1 MAMIASEFARC
12 LAQTGHKFF
21 CSPEDGRFGLD
32 VGGLQGDLDVRIQ
45 LDEEGEFVAFRIRGY
60 LSVPADKR
68 DAATAGPFFQA
79 LAEIHYLY
87 KMVRF
92 EFDPSDG
99 EVVASVEIPIE
110 DSTLTSQQV
119 GRALHALML
128 AADQFRP
135 YLQATL
141 DSGAA
146 PCPAKL
152 ALEQLNAAMKVCR
165 EQQFD
170 PQAAK
175 ELLRQAALGQAAATQ
190 PEPERPS
197 SPITAKKEI

>member
-1 MAMIASEFARC
+1 MAMTASEFARC
-12 LAQTGHKFF
+12 LAQRGHKFF

-32 VGGLQGDLDVRIQ
+32 VGGLQGDMDVRIQ
-45 LDEEGEFVAFRIRGY
+45 LDEDGEFVAFRIRGY
-60 LSVPADKR
+60 LSVPTDKR
-68 DAATAGPFFQA
+68 DAGAAGAFFQA

-110 DSTLTSQQV
+110 DGSLTSEQV

-141 DSGAA
+141 DSGAP
-146 PCPAKL
+146 PCPVKT
-152 ALEQLNAAMKVCR
+152 ALEQLNGATRICR
-165 EQQFD
+165 EQQLD
-170 PQAAK
+170 AGAAK
-175 ELLRQAALGQAAATQ
+175 ELLRQAALGQAPASVRS
-190 PEPERPS
+190 EPDVSGIP
-197 SPITAKKEI
+197 TLKKQL